1 MSVHAYIYKMY
12 VCDTMRS
19 ELQLMN
25 EKYLKKATLVF
36 TVKFL
41 KVTEFR
47 VLCFYFI
54 VSGSR

>member
-1 MSVHAYIYKMY
+1 MY
-12 VCDTMRS
+12 VCDTMS
-19 ELQLMN
+19 SGLQLMN
-25 EKYLKKATLVF
+25 EKYLEKATLVF

-41 KVTEFR
+41 RVTEFR